1 MTRVYTLFVV
11 ITIGVEPEFVN
22 VIGLLPVLVN
32 VVVPEKV
39 ILLDNFIFAGAKN
52 ESDVNNS
59 LAVAG
64 VSPVT
69 PAAFNWSGLYILSI
83 SVNDLLLSFKL

>member
-39 ILLDNFIFAGAKN
+39 ILLDNIIFAGAKN
-52 ESDVNNS
+52 
-59 LAVAG
+59 
-64 VSPVT
+64 
-69 PAAFNWSGLYILSI
+69 
-83 SVNDLLLSFKL
+83 